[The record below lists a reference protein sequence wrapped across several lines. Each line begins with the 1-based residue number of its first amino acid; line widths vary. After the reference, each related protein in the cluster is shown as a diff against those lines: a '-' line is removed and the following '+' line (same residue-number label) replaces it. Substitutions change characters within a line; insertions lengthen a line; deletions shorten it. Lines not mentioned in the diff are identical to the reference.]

1 MGKKM
6 LTGFL
11 TGILLFT
18 LAGAAG
24 AAMIAVSQGGT
35 TLGYIQPYTGTE
47 DATTN
52 YADSQVAPPHG
63 PSRSPHEGQ
72 VYFYQNS
79 EGLYLNMHFG
89 TGGPNLNELQT
100 MRWEITVSDTND
112 LAVIYSDDPAYG
124 DYSDELEEDQNVNNF
139 FVGHWNWRADV
150 GDGGVIGLLSDGAW
164 TITINQSYEDPAIM
178 TSLFAYSGDG
188 TSITLNLTDDIV
200 LAPVPIPGALWLL
213 GSGLLGLAAVR
224 RKRKS

>member
-47 DATTN
+47 DAINN
-52 YADSQVAPPHG
+52 YVDHGTPLHG
-63 PSRSPHEGQ
+63 PSPSDYEGQ
-72 VYFYQNS
+72 VYFYQNN

-89 TGGPNLNELQT
+89 TGTDQSRSQT
-100 MRWEITVSDTND
+100 MHWEINVSDTND
-112 LAVIYSDDPAYG
+112 LAVIYSDDPAANGYNA
-124 DYSDELEEDQNVNNF
+124 ELQETAANF
-139 FVGHWNWRADV
+139 FVGQWTWRADF
-150 GDGGVIGLLSDGAW
+150 GDGGVIGSFSDGAW
-164 TITINQSYEDPAIM
+164 SITINQSYEDPIIM
-178 TSLFAYSGDG
+178 TPLLAYSGDG
-188 TSITLNLTDDIV
+188 TPITLNLTDDIV